1 MSLLHS
7 FPGQFKSI
15 KPLAKRA
22 SQLRET
28 RARAT
33 LHYHFMPS
41 ADWQAVMLAGVG
53 RAWISAAQLASRDL
67 SSEWQFSGRAGVG
80 VLKGHADGV

>member
-7 FPGQFKSI
+7 FPVQFKSI

-22 SQLRET
+22 SQSRET

-33 LHYHFMPS
+33 LQYHFMPS
-41 ADWQAVMLAGVG
+41 ADWQAVMFARVG
-53 RAWISAAQLASRDL
+53 PAWVSAAQLASRDL
-67 SSEWQFSGRAGVG
+67 SN
-80 VLKGHADGV
+80 